1 MSSHSDELMQ
11 SGSSN
16 VLPAFEFGHSDGVS
30 DLMEADLM
38 EADIGSHIDDSRLSA
53 GIAGPFHWAY
63 DVVQALL
70 EKATVPMLRS
80 SLFMTGQS
88 VATNFSGVG
97 TVEQAVKFINAATS
111 HHVGQTTSLRF
122 VSACESDG
130 ANQALLRRGF
140 EDDSESSTPCLFPNI
155 LGASAIGV
163 DLAKLVQSKTSVD
176 FSQAWKCVRA
186 GGLTERDV
194 LDAFQRELLTPTS
207 RH

>member
-1 MSSHSDELMQ
+1 MSSHSDDLMQ
-11 SGSSN
+11 SGASSD
-16 VLPAFEFGHSDGVS
+16 LLAFQIGHSDDGVS

-38 EADIGSHIDDSRLSA
+38 EADIGSHIDDNHLSA

-70 EKATVPMLRS
+70 DRATVPMLRS

-111 HHVGQTTSLRF
+111 HHLGQTTSLRF

-130 ANQALLRRGF
+130 ANQALLRRCF

-155 LGASAIGV
+155 LGASAIGG

-186 GGLTERDV
+186 GGLTERGRR
-194 LDAFQRELLTPTS
+194 A
-207 RH
+207 